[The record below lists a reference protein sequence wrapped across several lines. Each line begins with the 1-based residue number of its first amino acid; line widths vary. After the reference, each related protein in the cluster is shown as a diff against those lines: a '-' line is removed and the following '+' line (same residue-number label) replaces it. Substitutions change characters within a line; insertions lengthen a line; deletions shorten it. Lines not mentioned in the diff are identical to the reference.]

1 MSFFPIKNNP
11 LFADT
16 LVVHQK
22 NFHYLFA
29 LRCTLG
35 VFIPLVFVLI
45 YGYEEYAGSVAYGA
59 LVAGMASKRGIYTSK
74 IATMLGI
81 SFTVALATI
90 IGALTGGQL
99 YWEIAI
105 FSLFG
110 VLTGL
115 MSALG
120 KVPDYIGM
128 HVLVALAIFS
138 FHPMTFEGALI
149 SGGFALA
156 ASFFQLLLCLFSLLF
171 LSASE
176 VNAIPANENADLL
189 SYIDDYSTDGQ
200 SISGVLKEKL
210 HLIVHGILLRP
221 LMRAPM
227 YMWSAVAS
235 SLPVLKE
242 NLSWDSSYAQHG
254 LRLACAMVVAIIASN
269 YLHFP
274 YYYWIVLTV
283 AYILKP
289 SVNITYSRAI
299 ARTLGTLLG
308 ATIAT
313 LILGGNTSLLVVVA
327 TCVVFSALAYLLSE
341 VNYAIAITMIS
352 VFVLGVMS
360 FADLNSPP
368 PYGYRILG
376 TVLGCLIS
384 ISAYLLWPPK
394 KGEAI

>member
-1 MSFFPIKNNP
+1 MSFFPINRNP
-11 LFADT
+11 LFVDS

-22 NFHYLFA
+22 NFHYFFV

-35 VFIPLVFVLI
+35 VVIPLVLVLL

-59 LVAGMASKRGIYTSK
+59 LVTGMASKRGIYTSK

-81 SFTVALATI
+81 AITVALATI

-99 YWEIAI
+99 YWEIGI
-105 FSLFG
+105 FAAFG

-120 KVPDYIGM
+120 KVSDYIGM
-128 HVLVALAIFS
+128 HVLVALAVFS
-138 FHPMTFEGALI
+138 FHPMTFDGALI

-156 ASFFQLLLCLFSLLF
+156 ASSFQLLLCLFSLLF
-171 LSASE
+171 MNASE
-176 VNAIPANENADLL
+176 VNDIPADENADLAP
-189 SYIDDYSTDGQ
+189 YIQDFSSDNQSFGQ
-200 SISGVLKEKL
+200 ACKSKLNLVAHGVLF
-210 HLIVHGILLRP
+210 RP
-221 LMRAPM
+221 LMRAPK
-227 YMWSAVAS
+227 YMWSAVIGA
-235 SLPVLKE
+235 LPVLKA
-242 NLSWDSSYAQHG
+242 NLSFSSLYAQHG
-254 LRLACAMVVAIIASN
+254 ARLSCAMVVAIIAS
-269 YLHFP
+269 YYWHFP

-289 SVNITYSRAI
+289 SENITYSRAI

-313 LILGGNTSLLVVVA
+313 FILGGNTSLLVVFG

-352 VFVLGVMS
+352 VFVLSVMS

-368 PYGYRILG
+368 PYGYRILS

-384 ISAYLLWPPK
+384 ITAYLLWPPK
-394 KGEAI
+394 KGA

>member
-1 MSFFPIKNNP
+1 
-11 LFADT
+11 
-16 LVVHQK
+16 
-22 NFHYLFA
+22 
-29 LRCTLG
+29 
-35 VFIPLVFVLI
+35 
-45 YGYEEYAGSVAYGA
+45 
-59 LVAGMASKRGIYTSK
+59 
-74 IATMLGI
+74 
-81 SFTVALATI
+81 
-90 IGALTGGQL
+90 
-99 YWEIAI
+99 
-105 FSLFG
+105 
-110 VLTGL
+110 
-115 MSALG
+115 
-120 KVPDYIGM
+120 
-128 HVLVALAIFS
+128 
-138 FHPMTFEGALI
+138 
-149 SGGFALA
+149 
-156 ASFFQLLLCLFSLLF
+156 
-171 LSASE
+171 
-176 VNAIPANENADLL
+176 
-189 SYIDDYSTDGQ
+189 
-200 SISGVLKEKL
+200 
-210 HLIVHGILLRP
+210 
-221 LMRAPM
+221 M

-394 KGEAI
+394 KGVAV

>member
-1 MSFFPIKNNP
+1 MSFFPINQNP
-11 LFADT
+11 LFVDS

-35 VFIPLVFVLI
+35 VVIPLALVLL

-59 LVAGMASKRGIYTSK
+59 LVTGMASKRGIYTSK
-74 IATMLGI
+74 IATILGI
-81 SFTVALATI
+81 AITVALATI
-90 IGALTGGQL
+90 IGALTGGQI
-99 YWEIAI
+99 YWEIVI
-105 FSLFG
+105 FAAFG
-110 VLTGL
+110 ILTGL

-128 HVLVALAIFS
+128 HVLVALAVFS
-138 FHPMTFEGALI
+138 FHPMTFDGALM

-156 ASFFQLLLCLFSLLF
+156 ASSFQLLLCLFSLLF
-171 LSASE
+171 ISVSE
-176 VNAIPANENADLL
+176 VNGMPADENADLAPYAQDF
-189 SYIDDYSTDGQ
+189 SSDGQ
-200 SISGVLKEKL
+200 SFGEVLKRKL
-210 HLIVHGILLRP
+210 NLVAHGILFRP
-221 LMRAPM
+221 LLRAPK
-227 YMWSAVAS
+227 YMWSAVIGAVPILKANLAFS
-235 SLPVLKE
+235 SP
-242 NLSWDSSYAQHG
+242 YAQHG
-254 LRLACAMVVAIIASN
+254 ARLSCAMVVAIIAS
-269 YLHFP
+269 YYWHFP

-289 SVNITYSRAI
+289 SENITYSRAI

-313 LILGGNTSLLVVVA
+313 LILGNNTSLLVVFG

-384 ISAYLLWPPK
+384 ICAYLLWPPK
-394 KGEAI
+394 KGA